1 MQYLYHLIVH
11 WGSGGHNVNICI
23 YKSTNYIMQTSG
35 NNGRR
40 KGHSHQTHLSVFWLV
55 HNLSEAWIHVLDIY
69 TPQFLCRGRLL
80 TSDSQC
86 TGFET
91 FLGNHGENFHFIQYH
106 LNVIV
111 ICLKLKANI
120 YVHAIDCCRSSKSA
134 SHHEQMLW
142 QKCKT
147 ITVFNKYIYT
157 VSFLDKYYLGL
168 CELWGKYII
177 INSWLCSFI

>member
-55 HNLSEAWIHVLDIY
+55 HNLSEAWIHVLDMFINFRQSVY
-69 TPQFLCRGRLL
+69 RIRDIFGKSWRKLSFYSISFECNCNLPEVEGHMFMLLIVAEVQSLQVIMSKCFGRNAKLSLC
-80 TSDSQC
+80 SI
-86 TGFET
+86 
-91 FLGNHGENFHFIQYH
+91 N
-106 LNVIV
+106 
-111 ICLKLKANI
+111 
-120 YVHAIDCCRSSKSA
+120 
-134 SHHEQMLW
+134 
-142 QKCKT
+142 
-147 ITVFNKYIYT
+147 IYT

-168 CELWGKYII
+168 CELWGKNII